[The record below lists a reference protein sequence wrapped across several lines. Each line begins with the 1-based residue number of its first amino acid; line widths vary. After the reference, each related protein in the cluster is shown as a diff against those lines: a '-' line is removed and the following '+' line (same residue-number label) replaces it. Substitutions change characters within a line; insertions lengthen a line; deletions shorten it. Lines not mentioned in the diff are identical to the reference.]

1 MRLALGAASLVLCL
15 LSSLAQ
21 AQTDSLDQFHRQL
34 GKLPTQHVVHY
45 LKSNLDGS
53 VRQVQSLYFAGPLQ
67 LEVLKVE
74 NDGRYL
80 GLVEARLDPQTLTE
94 SWMRSY
100 NRLEQGVQPL
110 QMALNSDPG
119 QRRLVAAVA
128 KAKLPVQV
136 SHLPAH
142 IYNFDLAGLNAT
154 LPLLKQPRADFQVG
168 IVDPDFEF
176 LRQRFKPDGGEQLG
190 GLVDKGVATFK
201 YLGDET
207 LDDVAVH
214 RYEVGGPAFAGK
226 LGTLW
231 VNAQDRLI
239 QRIEHPVPDNPTW
252 TSFRLDRM
260 ASRPMTRAEWK
271 AFKVATI
278 RRAQDLRE
286 RP

>member
-1 MRLALGAASLVLCL
+1 MRLL
-15 LSSLAQ
+15 LSLAFSLLPALAA
-21 AQTDSLDQFHRQL
+21 AQTDTLGQFDRQL

-94 SWMRSY
+94 SWVRSY

-119 QRRLVAAVA
+119 QRRLVASVA
-128 KAKLPVQV
+128 KATLPVKV

-176 LRQRFKPDGGEQLG
+176 LSKRFKPDGGEQLG
-190 GLVDKGVATFK
+190 GLVDKGLATFR

-214 RYEVGGPAFAGK
+214 RYEIGGTAFGGQ

-252 TSFRLDRM
+252 SSFRLDRI

-271 AFKVATI
+271 AFKAATI

>member
-1 MRLALGAASLVLCL
+1 MRLALA
-15 LSSLAQ
+15 LSSLALGLLPALAL

-34 GKLPTQHVVHY
+34 DKLPTQRVVHY

-53 VRQVQSLYFAGPLQ
+53 VRQVQSLYFAGPLR

-94 SWMRSY
+94 SWVRSY
-100 NRLEQGVQPL
+100 NRLEQGIQPL

-119 QRRLVAAVA
+119 QRRLVAALA
-128 KAKLPVQV
+128 KATLPVQV

-176 LRQRFKPDGGEQLG
+176 LRQRFKPDGGEQPG
-190 GLVDKGVATFK
+190 GFVDKGVATFR

-207 LDDVAVH
+207 LDDVPVH
-214 RYEVGGPAFAGK
+214 RYEVGGPAFGGAV
-226 LGTLW
+226 GTLW
-231 VNAQDRLI
+231 VNAEDRLI
-239 QRIEHPVPDNPTW
+239 QRVEHPVPDNPNW
-252 TSFRLDRM
+252 ANFRLDRI
-260 ASRPMTRAEWK
+260 ASRPMTAAQWK
-271 AFKVATI
+271 AFKAATV
-278 RRAQDLRE
+278 RRAQDLRD
-286 RP
+286 